1 MMNQNELLD
10 KAKEL
15 IAKGNLDEA
24 KKFIEDNK
32 EHLGEYLDKAKGL
45 LEKSGGVDKVLDKV
59 KGLFGK

>member
-1 MMNQNELLD
+1 MNPNELLD

-15 IAKGNLDEA
+15 IAKGDLNEA

-32 EHLGEYLDKAKGL
+32 DNLGEYVEKAKGL
-45 LEKSGGVDKVLDKV
+45 LDSAGGVDKVLDKV

>member
-32 EHLGEYLDKAKGL
+32 EHLGEYVDKAKGL
-45 LEKSGGVDKVLDKV
+45 LEKAGGVDKVLDKV